1 MIIGNT
7 QNESGRVAVYLKKQ
21 LEFPN
26 SHYFQVQVR
35 SKVKPEIWA
44 HNEVYLYESNIPYR
58 MQLAA
63 AACAEHLEE
72 QYGDSFD
79 IDSIVKE
86 ALSNFEV
93 LVEAINSPDSGVEK
107 IG

>member
-21 LEFPN
+21 LEFPH

-44 HNEVYLYESNIPYR
+44 HNEVYTYESDIPYR

-63 AACAEHLEE
+63 AACAEYLEE

-79 IDSIVKE
+79 IDNVVKE
-86 ALSNFEV
+86 AESNFRV
-93 LVEAINSPDSGVEK
+93 LVDAINNPNSGVSK